1 MSFSQDE
8 KKKLQ
13 VICGKNEQLSGP
25 GRVGSEV
32 VDQDVESG
40 TGTGGYIYTA
50 IDLAEGVWAKDIKTY
65 SMCSIVSVKYT
76 FGLMMENTSIY
87 CKNSAILSSRPSI
100 HHPSS
105 DSHHKKTES
114 NRGINSQT
122 APMRLSLF
130 AYKGEKT
137 CDFPFKCQIKGKT
150 FTRSVVIML
159 SYR

>member
-50 IDLAEGVWAKDIKTY
+50 IDLAEGV
-65 SMCSIVSVKYT
+65 
-76 FGLMMENTSIY
+76 
-87 CKNSAILSSRPSI
+87 
-100 HHPSS
+100 
-105 DSHHKKTES
+105 
-114 NRGINSQT
+114 
-122 APMRLSLF
+122 
-130 AYKGEKT
+130 
-137 CDFPFKCQIKGKT
+137 
-150 FTRSVVIML
+150 
-159 SYR
+159 